1 MSCLVGSALFKVSQD
16 VCRRQGPLDELVNV
30 LSQPKRSV
38 IAKNFYPAGCLVLVP
53 ETGKVGFK
61 DYDAK
66 HSEDWVKVDV
76 TRGSLLARTKTPNRV
91 IVLEPQFSDTNFA
104 GKRSFLVHRDPDPP
118 PGEDRFGREELGGG
132 QGTFRLSTHART
144 HVYPEKRNLPSARL
158 GRAGDE
164 GTRQGQHGLGSHEVH
179 LRRRCGGGLGPK

>member
-76 TRGSLLARTKTPNRV
+76 TRGSLLAKTKTPNRV

-118 PGEDRFGREELGGG
+118 PGEDRFGRGRSWEEGK
-132 QGTFRLSTHART
+132 A
-144 HVYPEKRNLPSARL
+144 PS
-158 GRAGDE
+158 
-164 GTRQGQHGLGSHEVH
+164 V
-179 LRRRCGGGLGPK
+179 